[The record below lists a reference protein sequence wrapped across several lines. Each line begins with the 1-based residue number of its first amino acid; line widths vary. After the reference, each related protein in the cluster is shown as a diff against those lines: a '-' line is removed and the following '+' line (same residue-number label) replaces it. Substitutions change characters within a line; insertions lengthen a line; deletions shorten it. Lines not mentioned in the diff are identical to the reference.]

1 MSSGAGLHVST
12 RITSLRQTRAQVRG
26 SNTLLQPSPGIPH
39 YSGFTKGFAVMDNAA
54 LPIVGRDGKEPNDN
68 FIPQLYL
75 DAHAAI
81 QVVAKMGIATPI
93 E

>member
-1 MSSGAGLHVST
+1 
-12 RITSLRQTRAQVRG
+12 
-26 SNTLLQPSPGIPH
+26 
-39 YSGFTKGFAVMDNAA
+39 MDNAA